1 VRRYIH
7 EYVTCKTC
15 KSPDTLLAKENRVW
29 FIACESCG
37 SKRSVSAIKT
47 GFQAQTTVC
56 AFRYVLILETTSF
69 AKCGWVGWYS
79 WHGMRICVWIWFVW
93 LVSLVSTC
101 YHRSISV

>member
-1 VRRYIH
+1 MRRYIH

-47 GFQAQTTVC
+47 GFQAQTTVFLYWKRQLRLRNERFYEIKSEIRLSC
-56 AFRYVLILETTSF
+56 LYIAGE
-69 AKCGWVGWYS
+69 
-79 WHGMRICVWIWFVW
+79 
-93 LVSLVSTC
+93 
-101 YHRSISV
+101 SISISKDTFQHNHIEKCFTR